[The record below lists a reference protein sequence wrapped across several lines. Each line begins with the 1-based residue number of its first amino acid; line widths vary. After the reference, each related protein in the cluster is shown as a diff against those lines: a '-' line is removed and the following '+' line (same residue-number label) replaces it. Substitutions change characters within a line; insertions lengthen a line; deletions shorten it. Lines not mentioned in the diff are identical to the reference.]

1 MTAAA
6 DTTLAARVRRLVRTM
21 APEPPADL
29 ADEHRL
35 VEDLGFDSLRLMEL
49 TVVLERAFELP
60 RQRPEDLVGV
70 RRVGEVIALVA
81 GGARGSGHG

>member
-6 DTTLAARVRRLVRTM
+6 DTTLAARVRRLVQAM
-21 APEPPADL
+21 APEPPVDL

-49 TVVLERAFELP
+49 TVALERAFELP
-60 RQRPEDLVGV
+60 RQRPEDLVGI
-70 RRVGEVIALVA
+70 RRVGEVIALV
-81 GGARGSGHG
+81 GNGMRGSDHV

>member
-1 MTAAA
+1 MTAA
-6 DTTLAARVRRLVRTM
+6 DTDLAARVRRLVQTM
-21 APEPPADL
+21 APQPPADL

-60 RQRPEDLVGV
+60 RQRPEDVVGV
-70 RRVGEVIALVA
+70 RRVGQVIALVA
-81 GGARGSGHG
+81 GAPRGNDHG

>member
-6 DTTLAARVRRLVRTM
+6 DTALAARVRRLVQTM
-21 APEPPADL
+21 APQPPADL

-60 RQRPEDLVGV
+60 RQRPEDLVGI
-70 RRVGEVIALVA
+70 RRVGQVIALIA
-81 GGARGSGHG
+81 GASRGNDHG

>member
-6 DTTLAARVRRLVRTM
+6 DTALAARVRRLVQAM
-21 APEPPADL
+21 APEPLADL

-49 TVVLERAFELP
+49 TLALERGFELP
-60 RQRPEDLVGV
+60 RQRPQDLVGV
-70 RRVGEVIALVA
+70 RRIGEVIALVEN
-81 GGARGSGHG
+81 ARGSDHG

>member
-1 MTAAA
+1 MTAAV
-6 DTTLAARVRRLVRTM
+6 DICARVRRLVQTM
-21 APEPPADL
+21 APQPPADL

-81 GGARGSGHG
+81 GAARGNDHG

>member
-1 MTAAA
+1 MTAVA
-6 DTTLAARVRRLVRTM
+6 DTTLAARARRLVHTM
-21 APEPPADL
+21 APQPPADL

-49 TVVLERAFELP
+49 TVALERAFELP

-70 RRVGEVIALVA
+70 RRVGEVIALVV
-81 GGARGSGHG
+81 GASRGNGHG

>member
-6 DTTLAARVRRLVRTM
+6 DTALAARVRRLVQAM
-21 APEPPADL
+21 APEPLADL

-49 TVVLERAFELP
+49 TLALERAFELP
-60 RQRPEDLVGV
+60 RQRPQDLVGV
-70 RRVGEVIALVA
+70 RRVGEVIALVEN
-81 GGARGSGHG
+81 ARGSDHG